1 MSDQVVATVA
11 LALLCGGLGL
21 LVPALIARVP
31 EPEPVTTD
39 DAVAEQ
45 DVPLPTVLPAAPSGS
60 SPSTPAAPTVDD
72 EGPKEPYVDIARLP
86 GLVWRA
92 ALASAAAGALVGWS
106 VGATWDLLPL
116 VPLVPVSVALAVVD
130 WRTRLLPTKVIAPT
144 YLVTIA
150 LTLVTWLVTGG
161 TDDLVRAFWGWLVA
175 GGIFFVLWFVHPR
188 GLGYGD
194 VRLAGLLG
202 IALGHLGWG
211 ELLVGVYGGFLLGG
225 VGGGLLSLLRVVE
238 RKAFPFG
245 PFMLV
250 AALMGVW
257 IGEPVLDGLV
267 TG

>member
-1 MSDQVVATVA
+1 MNDHVVAAVT
-11 LALLCGGLGL
+11 LALVCGGLGL
-21 LVPALIARVP
+21 LVPALIAWIP
-31 EPEPVTTD
+31 EPEPTTTD
-39 DAVAEQ
+39 DTVAEQ
-45 DVPLPTVLPAAPSGS
+45 DAPVVAG
-60 SPSTPAAPTVDD
+60 AEEA
-72 EGPKEPYVDIARLP
+72 EEAEEPKEPYADIARLP
-86 GLVWRA
+86 GLVWKA

-106 VGATWDLLPL
+106 VGADWDLLPL
-116 VPLVPVSVALAVVD
+116 APLVPVSVALAVVD

-144 YLVTIA
+144 YLLTIA
-150 LTLVTWLVTGG
+150 LTLVTWLVTRD
-161 TDDLVRAFWGWLVA
+161 TDDLVRAFWGWLLA

-250 AALMGVW
+250 AALLGVW

>member
-1 MSDQVVATVA
+1 MSDAAVAAVA
-11 LALLCGGLGL
+11 LALVCGALGL
-21 LVPALIARVP
+21 LVPALVARIP
-31 EPEPVTTD
+31 EPEPAPVD
-39 DAVAEQ
+39 EPVAEH
-45 DVPLPTVLPAAPSGS
+45 DTALASVVGVPA
-60 SPSTPAAPTVDD
+60 
-72 EGPKEPYVDIARLP
+72 EEEPKEPYAHIARLP
-86 GLVWRA
+86 GLAVG
-92 ALASAAAGALVGWS
+92 SAVVCAVAGALVGWS
-106 VGATWDLLPL
+106 VGADWDLLPL

-144 YLVTIA
+144 YALTIA
-150 LTLVTWLVTGG
+150 LTLVTWLLTGD

-211 ELLVGVYGGFLLGG
+211 ALLVGVYGGFLLGG
-225 VGGGLLSLLRVVE
+225 VGGGLLALLRVVE
-238 RKAFPFG
+238 RRAFPFG

-250 AALMGVW
+250 AALVGVCV
-257 IGEPVLDGLV
+257 GDVVLDGLV

>member
-1 MSDQVVATVA
+1 MSDVDGAVGAAVA
-11 LALLCGGLGL
+11 LALVCGGLGL
-21 LVPALIARVP
+21 LVPALVGRIP
-31 EPEPVTTD
+31 EPAPTTTD
-39 DAVAEQ
+39 DAAAEQ
-45 DVPLPTVLPAAPSGS
+45 DAPVAVPPAGPVG
-60 SPSTPAAPTVDD
+60 
-72 EGPKEPYVDIARLP
+72 ELEEEPKEPYADIARLP
-86 GLVWRA
+86 GLVWKA
-92 ALASAAAGALVGWS
+92 ALASALAGALVGWS
-106 VGATWDLLPL
+106 VGADWDLLPL
-116 VPLVPVSVALAVVD
+116 APLVPVGVALAVVD

-144 YLVTIA
+144 YLLTIA
-150 LTLVTWLVTGG
+150 LTLVTWVVTRD
-161 TDDLVRAFWGWLVA
+161 TDDLLRAFWGWLVA
-175 GGIFFVLWFVHPR
+175 GGIFFLLWFVHPR

-250 AALMGVW
+250 AALLGVW

>member
-1 MSDQVVATVA
+1 MSGLDGPVVAAVA
-11 LALLCGGLGL
+11 MALICGGLGL
-21 LVPALIARVP
+21 LVPSLVAAVP
-31 EPEPVTTD
+31 EPEPTTTD
-39 DAVAEQ
+39 DVVAEQ
-45 DVPLPTVLPAAPSGS
+45 DTPLTEDTGAALDG
-60 SPSTPAAPTVDD
+60 
-72 EGPKEPYVDIARLP
+72 EGPKELYADIARLP
-86 GLVWRA
+86 GLAWKA
-92 ALASAAAGALVGWS
+92 AIASALAGALVGWS
-106 VGATWDLLPL
+106 VGADWDLLPL
-116 VPLVPVSVALAVVD
+116 APLVPVSVALAVVD
-130 WRTRLLPTKVIAPT
+130 WRTRLLPTKIIAPT
-144 YLVTIA
+144 YVLTIA
-150 LTLVTWLVTGG
+150 LTVLAWALTGDPG
-161 TDDLVRAFWGWLVA
+161 DTGDLVRAFWGWLVA

-211 ELLVGVYGGFLLGG
+211 ELVIGVYGGFLLGG

-250 AALMGVW
+250 AALLGVW

>member
-1 MSDQVVATVA
+1 MSDPGGAAAAAGA
-11 LALLCGGLGL
+11 LALLCGALGL
-21 LVPALIARVP
+21 LVPALVARIP
-31 EPEPVTTD
+31 EPEPS
-39 DAVAEQ
+39 
-45 DVPLPTVLPAAPSGS
+45 TVHAGADGADRADGADGAGL
-60 SPSTPAAPTVDD
+60 
-72 EGPKEPYVDIARLP
+72 EEEPKEAYADIARSP
-86 GLVWRA
+86 GLAWKA
-92 ALASAAAGALVGWS
+92 ALASAVAGAVVGWA
-106 VGATWDLLPL
+106 VGADWDLLPL

-150 LTLVTWLVTGG
+150 LTLLTWLVTRE

-175 GGIFFVLWFVHPR
+175 GGIFFALWFVHPR

-225 VGGGLLSLLRVVE
+225 LGGGLLSLLRVVE
-238 RKAFPFG
+238 RRAFPFG
-245 PFMLV
+245 PFMLL
-250 AALMGVW
+250 AALLGIW
-257 IGEPVLDGLV
+257 IGAPVLDGLA